1 MIDVTA
7 DMSMSTIER
16 DAIMCISCGCGKPN
30 DDHGDARNIT
40 MQDVD
45 QAAEA
50 AGTTRYGAG
59 RWRRPRQTLHQA
71 HAADATARALGN
83 VEAGKL
89 EQQTYR
95 VGGQRGAWRRPLAQQ
110 QATALQSQN
119 NASVYS
125 QSQAEQNRD
134 AQVNAQPGTYAPSPG
149 HDSGSDWGQDQQ
161 QINYRPPEEQEH
173 VS

>member
-50 AGTTRYGAG
+50 AGTTRAKVLQNIMQGS
-59 RWRRPRQTLHQA
+59 
-71 HAADATARALGN
+71 
-83 VEAGKL
+83 
-89 EQQTYR
+89 QQTSTSNE
-95 VGGQRGAWRRPLAQQ
+95 QAQQ
-110 QATALQSQN
+110 VAALQSQN

-134 AQVNAQPGTYAPSPG
+134 AQVNEQPGRYAPSPG

>member
-7 DMSMSTIER
+7 DLSMPTVER
-16 DAIMCISCGCGKPN
+16 DVFMCISCGCGKPN

-40 MQDVD
+40 MKNVD

-50 AGTTRYGAG
+50 AGTTRAKVLQNIMQGS
-59 RWRRPRQTLHQA
+59 
-71 HAADATARALGN
+71 
-83 VEAGKL
+83 
-89 EQQTYR
+89 QQTSTSNE
-95 VGGQRGAWRRPLAQQ
+95 QAQQ
-110 QATALQSQN
+110 AASLQSQN

-161 QINYRPPEEQEH
+161 QINYRPPEGQEH

>member
-7 DMSMSTIER
+7 DLSMSTVER
-16 DAIMCISCGCGKPN
+16 DVFMCISCGCGKPN

-40 MQDVD
+40 MKNVD

-50 AGTTRYGAG
+50 AGTTRAKVLQNIMQGS
-59 RWRRPRQTLHQA
+59 
-71 HAADATARALGN
+71 
-83 VEAGKL
+83 
-89 EQQTYR
+89 QQTSTSNE
-95 VGGQRGAWRRPLAQQ
+95 QAQQ
-110 QATALQSQN
+110 AASLQSQN

-134 AQVNAQPGTYAPSPG
+134 AQVNTQPGTYAPSPG

>member
-1 MIDVTA
+1 
-7 DMSMSTIER
+7 
-16 DAIMCISCGCGKPN
+16 MCISCGCGKPN

-50 AGTTRYGAG
+50 AGTTRAK
-59 RWRRPRQTLHQA
+59 
-71 HAADATARALGN
+71 
-83 VEAGKL
+83 VL
-89 EQQTYR
+89 ENIMQGSQQTSTSNE
-95 VGGQRGAWRRPLAQQ
+95 QAQQ
-110 QATALQSQN
+110 VAALQSQN

-134 AQVNAQPGTYAPSPG
+134 AQVNEQPGTYAPSPG

>member
-1 MIDVTA
+1 MIDVTV
-7 DMSMSTIER
+7 DMSMYTIER
-16 DAIMCISCGCGKPN
+16 DAIMCISCGCGNPN

-50 AGTTRYGAG
+50 AGTTRAKVLQNIMQGS
-59 RWRRPRQTLHQA
+59 
-71 HAADATARALGN
+71 
-83 VEAGKL
+83 
-89 EQQTYR
+89 QQTSTSNE
-95 VGGQRGAWRRPLAQQ
+95 QAQQ
-110 QATALQSQN
+110 AAALQSQN

>member
-7 DMSMSTIER
+7 DMSMYTIER

-50 AGTTRYGAG
+50 AGTTRAKVLQNILQGS
-59 RWRRPRQTLHQA
+59 
-71 HAADATARALGN
+71 
-83 VEAGKL
+83 
-89 EQQTYR
+89 QQTSTNNE
-95 VGGQRGAWRRPLAQQ
+95 QAQQ
-110 QATALQSQN
+110 AAALQSQN

-149 HDSGSDWGQDQQ
+149 HDSGSDWGRDQQ